1 MILWN
6 RNALNLNHFVYIS
19 FAIIFQ
25 LSSMLITHEI
35 LFASKKEDF
44 DEKCFSIDNFV
55 SIVTALDSSQQF
67 SSLCVQHILKY
78 KRYLEGS
85 NNIWK
90 QFWNKIKKKNMHNFK
105 LNLNDL
111 KKPFLTKMLSLQNTH
126 ITVGDIAETINCRI
140 LSFNLTF
147 ETSSH
152 FGLCRRRGFGIN
164 LFSGRVDIP
173 NILINIRIKKRREN

>member
-1 MILWN
+1 
-6 RNALNLNHFVYIS
+6 
-19 FAIIFQ
+19 
-25 LSSMLITHEI
+25 
-35 LFASKKEDF
+35 
-44 DEKCFSIDNFV
+44 
-55 SIVTALDSSQQF
+55 
-67 SSLCVQHILKY
+67 
-78 KRYLEGS
+78 
-85 NNIWK
+85 
-90 QFWNKIKKKNMHNFK
+90 MHNFK

-126 ITVGDIAETINCRI
+126 ITVADIAETINCRI

-173 NILINIRIKKRREN
+173 NILINIRIKKEEKTSSMKNVSFSSRSITCIHTLYMCLQTRSKKVQAIIIVFKRQTNQDG